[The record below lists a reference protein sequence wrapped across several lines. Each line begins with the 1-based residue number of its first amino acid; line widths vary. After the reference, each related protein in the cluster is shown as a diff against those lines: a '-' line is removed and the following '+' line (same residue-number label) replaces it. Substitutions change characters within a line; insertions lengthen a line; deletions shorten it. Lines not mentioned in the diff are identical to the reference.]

1 MNTNNKTN
9 ETKNET
15 KNTVNNNSN
24 LIDMNTQSIVV
35 ATQNANETVN
45 AVATAS
51 VEQTKNTKAMRT
63 FTFSFTRED
72 AVKKYDN
79 QGAYQTLQAMMNRK
93 ELLTVKFY
101 SGKDGIACALVESRR
116 VAAFKY
122 QLKSESYQGLM
133 NYLYKGEVSDFD
145 SNPAEADTL
154 EEGADFQLMVL
165 QELINEGKT
174 IQYIPL
180 FRENPEYIS
189 AVLPC
194 FKGKVMFR
202 IKRTDEI
209 LDYLHENKQIA

>member
-1 MNTNNKTN
+1 MTN
-9 ETKNET
+9 EKALANQ
-15 KNTVNNNSN
+15 N
-24 LIDMNTQSIVV
+24 VV
-35 ATQNANETVN
+35 ENDN

-51 VEQTKNTKAMRT
+51 VEQTKETKTMGT
-63 FTFSFTRED
+63 FTFNFALSD

-79 QGAYQTLQAMMNRK
+79 EGAYQTLQAMMNRK
-93 ELLTVKFY
+93 EQLIVKFY
-101 SGKDGIACALVESRR
+101 TDKDGNPCVWIESRR
-116 VAAFKY
+116 VAGFKY

-133 NYLYKGEVSDFD
+133 NYLYKGEVTDFD

-165 QELINEGKT
+165 QALVSEGKT

-209 LDYLHENKQIA
+209 LDYLRENKQIA

>member
-1 MNTNNKTN
+1 MKTDRTNP
-9 ETKNET
+9 ETKNE
-15 KNTVNNNSN
+15 VINNSN
-24 LIDMNTQSIVV
+24 IIDMNTQSNVLTSQNVV
-35 ATQNANETVN
+35 ENNN

-51 VEQTKNTKAMRT
+51 VEQVKETKAMGT
-63 FTFSFTRED
+63 FAFNFTLND

-79 QGAYQTLQAMMNRK
+79 EGAYQTLQTMMNRK

-101 SGKDGIACALVESRR
+101 SGKDGIPCALVESRR

-122 QLKSESYQGLM
+122 QLKSETFHGLM
-133 NYLYKGEVSDFD
+133 QYLTKGEVTDFD
-145 SNPAEADTL
+145 HNPAEVDTL
-154 EEGADFQLMVL
+154 DEGADFQLMVL
-165 QELINEGKT
+165 QALVSEGKT

-202 IKRTDEI
+202 IKRTNEI
-209 LDYLHENKQIA
+209 LDYLRENKQIA